1 MLYSPDRKK
10 NTSLAHLTLKGE
22 TFFAGLKAMGY
33 DLFVPGELDLKVG
46 IGTLDALCRV
56 VGIEAVQLNLYRQG
70 ERIFKGS
77 KKIRKSGVDILV
89 TGVIAEEFIKDEY
102 RTWSGI
108 EAREPR
114 EELENLWKE
123 RGGEADLFVIVSHMP
138 ERKERLL
145 ARSLATPAVFLSAHA
160 GPRGNP
166 VVEGKSVILSLP
178 DRGRYVGKVTLRAKA
193 GANAPSPAYS
203 LPPESRDVD
212 MVSRDKEAG
221 VRFERLSLDE
231 GVAGEEKMEAL
242 LSAYREKIRSLRH
255 DFPGDGGY
263 RGFSYCR
270 DCHAERSRRWLSR
283 AHSRAFG
290 TLAARGE
297 EMNPDCLVCHTTGFG
312 EGGYRPLGDKRSELE
327 GVGCEECHGPGEG
340 HPGKELTVP
349 GEKDC
354 RRCHNRGEEWDFADA
369 RRKIG
374 CEGK

>member
-10 NTSLAHLTLKGE
+10 NASLPHLTLKGE
-22 TFFAGLKAMGY
+22 TFFAGLKEMGY
-33 DLFVPGELDLKVG
+33 DIFVPGELDLKVG
-46 IGTLDALCRV
+46 VGTLGSLCRAG
-56 VGIEAVQLNLYRQG
+56 GIEAVQLNLYRQG

-89 TGVIAEEFIKDEY
+89 TGVVAEEFIKEEY
-102 RTWSGI
+102 RTWAGL
-108 EAREPR
+108 EVKEPR
-114 EELENLWKE
+114 AELENLWRE

-145 ARSLATPAVFLSAHA
+145 ARSLVVPAVFLSAHA
-160 GPRGNP
+160 GPHGNP
-166 VVEGKSVILSLP
+166 VVEGKSIILSLP
-178 DRGRYVGKVTLRAKA
+178 DRGWYVGKVTLRGEGGAKA
-193 GANAPSPAYS
+193 PLAGFSLSPKGG
-203 LPPESRDVD
+203 DVG
-212 MVSRDKEAG
+212 MVGREKEAG
-221 VRFERLSLDE
+221 VLFERFSLDA

-255 DFPGDGGY
+255 DLPGGGGY

-270 DCHAERSRRWLSR
+270 DCHAERSERWLSR
-283 AHSRAFG
+283 PHSGAFE
-290 TLAARGE
+290 TLAVRGE

-312 EGGYRPLGDKRSELE
+312 EGGYRPRGDERSELE

-340 HPGKELTVP
+340 HPTRKLIVP

-354 RRCHNRGEEWDFADA
+354 RKCHNRGEEWDFAHA
-369 RRKIG
+369 RKKIG